1 MSTALQNTMREII
14 ETLTNI
20 QASRYT
26 CGAGMTVMMYDY
38 FLTLGEE
45 VKFLWSGPKR
55 FSLAKLMF
63 IWNRYITVPWI
74 IISNYHLAALRPPIS
89 NTFCKVVIP
98 GIAIVQGISIVIG
111 IQLLALR
118 VLALYKNDPK
128 VRMGLYIWLGICNAA
143 TFTLAGVSMG
153 RFIPFL
159 MYLPLTSTCY
169 TITDPLVPFVYIPPL
184 LAEGGI
190 LVMQILNHIQRR
202 KADTSFKSPLLSTLY
217 RDGYLYFGC
226 IMSLRLVAVFL
237 YEFGP
242 GSLWFIANQMDFA
255 LSTTLI
261 SRFFLQLRS
270 AMDTVRDDTLV
281 MPLSNRGLHKATR
294 SVSFSLP
301 IQSAPEVIPTD
312 EQYMHIQE
320 LRRLKAPR

>member
-89 NTFCKVVIP
+89 NT
-98 GIAIVQGISIVIG
+98 
-111 IQLLALR
+111 LALR

-301 IQSAPEVIPTD
+301 IQSAPEVVSTD